1 VVDHVLVDN
10 GTHMITMSNSGYTSS
25 VFFVVLIFI
34 RCVHVY
40 LYGMSVH
47 GLHLDAVIQKK
58 IVFLNY

>member
-1 VVDHVLVDN
+1 
-10 GTHMITMSNSGYTSS
+10 M
-25 VFFVVLIFI
+25 VLIFV

-58 IVFLNY
+58 NSVFELLGYANGVFIYRVCIYEQV